1 VIFLFCLFCVPLA
14 LALGLTV
21 TLVRVPL
28 TPKRDLILYTLVALF
43 APLLV
48 LWLFLINGYR
58 HWNWWPFSYTSVV
71 PHVLAGIVSLAL
83 LTRALAKVSG
93 SIAAKFLVG
102 SLACGFWLVVGL
114 LGTVLVACLMGDCPR
129 PA

>member
-1 VIFLFCLFCVPLA
+1 MIFFFCLCVLFA
-14 LALGLTV
+14 LALGLAV

-28 TPKRDLILYTLVALF
+28 TPKRGLILYTLVALF

-48 LWLFLINGYR
+48 LWLFQINGYR

-71 PHVLAGIVSLAL
+71 PHVLAGIVSVAL
-83 LTRALAKVSG
+83 LARALTKVSG

-102 SLACGFWLVVGL
+102 SLACGFWLRVWL
-114 LGTVLVACLMGDCPR
+114 LGTVLVACVMGDCPR